1 MGFVMAENG
10 KFKSDMTK
18 AERLLYLINLIRS
31 YRGMT
36 SKQLAEKCGV
46 SERTIFRDIN
56 SLASARF
63 PIYYDSGYKFLE
75 GAFLP
80 TLNVTDEELSALKF
94 ALEFSPVKSD
104 PSIQDL
110 GKSIQTKLEAVQ
122 RKPELERSIRLN
134 HAANS
139 ETASKNREEKLFKIC
154 RLLNTSMAQEKVVE
168 MKYNKNGNRVAKLIV
183 EPYALMQRNLKWQVL
198 CFSHDCQGMASYDL
212 DKIEEISLT
221 PQSFQSET
229 CLNDIIVI
237 HR

>member
-1 MGFVMAENG
+1 MGPDMAENG

-31 YRGMT
+31 YRGLT

-110 GKSIQTKLEAVQ
+110 GKSIQTKLEAVK
-122 RKPELERSIRLN
+122 RKPESEKSIRIN
-134 HAANS
+134 HTTTGEAA
-139 ETASKNREEKLFKIC
+139 TKGVDKLFEIC
-154 RLLNTSMAQEKVVE
+154 KLLNTAVAQEKVVE
-168 MKYNKNGNRVAKLIV
+168 MRYNKNGNRAVRVTI

-198 CFSHDCQGMASYDL
+198 CFSHDCKGMASYDL
-212 DKIEEISLT
+212 NKIEEITLT

-229 CLNDIIVI
+229 GLKDIFVI
-237 HR
+237 HC

>member
-1 MGFVMAENG
+1 MAENG

-31 YRGMT
+31 YRGLT

-80 TLNVTDEELSALKF
+80 TLNLTDEELSALKF
-94 ALEFSPVKSD
+94 AFEFSPVKSNH
-104 PSIQDL
+104 SIQNL
-110 GKSIQTKLEAVQ
+110 GKSIQTKLKAVK
-122 RKPELERSIRLN
+122 RKPDSEKLIRLN
-134 HAANS
+134 HTTTGEATTNGVG
-139 ETASKNREEKLFKIC
+139 KLFEIC
-154 RLLNTSMAQEKVVE
+154 KLLNTAVAQKKAVE
-168 MKYNKNGNRVAKLIV
+168 MKYNKNGNHTAKVVI

-198 CFSHDCQGMASYDL
+198 CFCHDCKGMASYDL

-229 CLNDIIVI
+229 SLNDIIVF

>member
-1 MGFVMAENG
+1 MGSVMAENG

-31 YRGMT
+31 YRSLT

-104 PSIQDL
+104 PSVQNL
-110 GKSIQTKLEAVQ
+110 GKSIQTKLEAVK
-122 RKPELERSIRLN
+122 RKPESEKSYKYS
-134 HAANS
+134 HS
-139 ETASKNREEKLFKIC
+139 PTGETATKGIDRLFEIC
-154 RLLNTSMAQEKVVE
+154 KLLNTAVDQKKAVE
-168 MKYNKNGNRVAKLIV
+168 MSYNKNGSHPAKIV
-183 EPYALMQRNLKWQVL
+183 IEPYALMQRNLQWQVL
-198 CFSHDCQGMASYDL
+198 CFCHDCQGMASYAL
-212 DKIEEISLT
+212 DKIEDIKIT

-229 CLNDIIVI
+229 SLNDIFVV